1 MHTQHSKLIFF
12 VALIVLVLLNASY
25 KEVLCAPVKTDN
37 NGYSEEN
44 RNLLRSAQHFNR
56 DDPAVTIGARKYR
69 VASARQNFH
78 TMNLSFGY
86 GNQRPAPWNQKSF
99 YFNMTVGTKTKK
111 PEEKLSDNNQQNTT
125 KKTVVG
131 KPTKTI
137 VSVTNK
143 SNSTDKNNFHE
154 KQSAN
159 SGIAPKPK
167 RRQQK
172 SIDSIDNKKML
183 DLSFGWPIKG
193 KVLKKF
199 SLTRNKGIDIAGKR
213 GQFVK
218 AAEAGKVVYCGQGL
232 IGFGNLIIIKHND
245 DYLSAYANN
254 SSLQVNEGQNIK
266 KGQIIAKVG
275 DVGIKRTSLHFQI
288 RKNGKPV
295 NPLQLLPK
303 K

>member
-1 MHTQHSKLIFF
+1 MHPQHSKLNFF
-12 VALIVLVLLNASY
+12 VALIVFALLNACY
-25 KEVLCAPVKTDN
+25 KEVFCAPVKNDN
-37 NGYSEEN
+37 NSNSKDN
-44 RNLLRSAQHFNR
+44 RNLLRSAQLFNT
-56 DDPAVTIGARKYR
+56 DDSAVTIDARKYR
-69 VASARQNFH
+69 VASVRQNFH
-78 TMNLSFGY
+78 TMNLSSGY
-86 GNQRPAPWNQKSF
+86 GNQCPAPRNQKSSSC
-99 YFNMTVGTKTKK
+99 NITVGTKTKQPEDK
-111 PEEKLSDNNQQNTT
+111 PADNNQQNTT
-125 KKTVVG
+125 KKDAVR

-137 VSVTNK
+137 GSVTNK
-143 SNSTDKNNFHE
+143 SNSTDINNIHK
-154 KQSAN
+154 KQPAN
-159 SGIAPKPK
+159 PGIAPKPK

-199 SLTRNKGIDIAGKR
+199 SLTRNKGIDLAGKQ
-213 GQFVK
+213 GQLVK

-254 SSLQVNEGQNIK
+254 SSLLVNEGQNIK

-275 DVGIKRTSLHFQI
+275 NVGIKRMSLHFQI
-288 RKNGKPV
+288 RKNGKAV

>member
-1 MHTQHSKLIFF
+1 MVQHHSKLNFF
-12 VALIVLVLLNASY
+12 VTLIVLALLNACY
-25 KEVLCAPVKTDN
+25 KEVFCAPVKTDN
-37 NGYSEEN
+37 NGYSDDN
-44 RNLLRSAQHFNR
+44 RNLLRNAQHLNT
-56 DDPAVTIGARKYR
+56 DDPAVTIGVRKYQVTSVR
-69 VASARQNFH
+69 RNFH
-78 TMNLSFGY
+78 TMNLSSGY
-86 GNQRPAPWNQKSF
+86 GNQRPAPWNQKSSS
-99 YFNMTVGTKTKK
+99 YNMTVGTKIKQ

-125 KKTVVG
+125 KKDAVA

-137 VSVTNK
+137 GSVTNK
-143 SNSTDKNNFHE
+143 SNSTEINIHN
-154 KQSAN
+154 KQPAK

-167 RRQQK
+167 TRQQK

-193 KVLKKF
+193 RVLKKF
-199 SLTRNKGIDIAGKR
+199 SLTRHKGIDIAGKQ
-213 GQFVK
+213 GQLVK

-254 SSLQVNEGQNIK
+254 SSLLVNEGQNIK

-275 DVGIKRTSLHFQI
+275 NVGIKRTSLHFQI
-288 RKNGKPV
+288 RKNGKAV

>member
-1 MHTQHSKLIFF
+1 
-12 VALIVLVLLNASY
+12 
-25 KEVLCAPVKTDN
+25 
-37 NGYSEEN
+37 
-44 RNLLRSAQHFNR
+44 
-56 DDPAVTIGARKYR
+56 
-69 VASARQNFH
+69 
-78 TMNLSFGY
+78 
-86 GNQRPAPWNQKSF
+86 
-99 YFNMTVGTKTKK
+99 MTVGTKIKQ
-111 PEEKLSDNNQQNTT
+111 PEEKLSDNTQQNTT
-125 KKTVVG
+125 KKDAVAE
-131 KPTKTI
+131 PTKTI
-137 VSVTNK
+137 GSVTNK
-143 SNSTDKNNFHE
+143 SNSTEINIHK
-154 KQSAN
+154 KQPAE

-193 KVLKKF
+193 RVLKKF
-199 SLTRNKGIDIAGKR
+199 SLTQHKGIDIAGKQ
-213 GQFVK
+213 GQLVK

-245 DYLSAYANN
+245 DYLSAYANT

-275 DVGIKRTSLHFQI
+275 DVGIKRASLHFQI
-288 RKNGKPV
+288 RKNGKPM

>member
-1 MHTQHSKLIFF
+1 M
-12 VALIVLVLLNASY
+12 NASY
-25 KEVLCAPVKTDN
+25 KEVFCAPDKTHN
-37 NGYSEEN
+37 NGYSEGN
-44 RNLLRSAQHFNR
+44 RNLFRSTQHNNS
-56 DDPAVTIGARKYR
+56 DDPVVNIGARKYR
-69 VASARQNFH
+69 VASVRQNFH

-86 GNQRPAPWNQKSF
+86 GNQRPAPRNEKSSSC
-99 YFNMTVGTKTKK
+99 NTTVGTKSKQPEGK
-111 PEEKLSDNNQQNTT
+111 PSDNNQQNTT
-125 KKTVVG
+125 KKDAVR
-131 KPTKTI
+131 KPTKNI

-143 SNSTDKNNFHE
+143 SNSADINNIHK
-154 KQSAN
+154 KQPAN
-159 SGIAPKPK
+159 SEIAPKPK
-167 RRQQK
+167 RHQQT

-183 DLSFGWPIKG
+183 DLTFGWPIKG

-199 SLTRNKGIDIAGKR
+199 SLTRNKGIDIAGKP
-213 GQFVK
+213 GQLVK

-254 SSLQVNEGQNIK
+254 SSLLVNEGQNIK

-275 DVGIKRTSLHFQI
+275 NVGIKRTSLHFQI
-288 RKNGKPV
+288 RKNGKAV